1 MYEFC
6 NQMIKIRKAE
16 ESDLPA
22 ILEIYNEII
31 LNTTAVYDYLPHTL
45 EMRQAWFNAKDKE
58 GYPVFVATGDEVVLG
73 FSTLGVFRQWA
84 AYKYSVEHSLYV
96 AHNSRGKG
104 IGKLLMQPLITSAKE
119 MGKHTMI
126 AGIDSLNA
134 ASIKLH
140 ENFGFEKVAH
150 FKEVG
155 YKFTH
160 WLDLVFY
167 QLMLE

>member
-1 MYEFC
+1 
-6 NQMIKIRKAE
+6 
-16 ESDLPA
+16 
-22 ILEIYNEII
+22 
-31 LNTTAVYDYLPHTL
+31 
-45 EMRQAWFNAKDKE
+45 
-58 GYPVFVATGDEVVLG
+58 
-73 FSTLGVFRQWA
+73 
-84 AYKYSVEHSLYV
+84 
-96 AHNSRGKG
+96 
-104 IGKLLMQPLITSAKE
+104 